1 MQDPPA
7 DYRLEIGYLAD
18 DGFFYCLA
26 RSNEVSTP
34 PAGTSDA
41 VDENWTAVA
50 ENADRIFAMSGGYS
64 PQGASRELQELLEER
79 LRRPL
84 GSPMKTRFGS
94 GAARPAK
101 ASRFEFAVDAE
112 IIVYGAA
119 NRDAHV
125 TLQGEPVQ
133 LRGDGTFAV
142 RLSLPDRRQVIPIV
156 ASSYDGVEQRT
167 TILAVERNTKVMEPL
182 VRDVTDT
189 ATRRGARSLSAGP
202 SRDRVRRRG
211 PPARYRGLSLS
222 PCNNTAWKTPSR
234 QTPIGLSRP
243 SRRSKAAIVAYSGG
257 VDSAVVAKA
266 AHLALGERAIA
277 VTGVSAS
284 LAAGELEAAQRVA
297 AAIGI
302 RHETIATDELA
313 DAEYLR
319 NAPDRCFHC
328 KTELY
333 DATPPTRPSAAA
345 SPTIL
350 NGANADDLGDFRP
363 GHAGRRR
370 ARRAQPAGRMRPEQG
385 RRPGARPPL
394 GHRGV
399 GQARHALPVEP
410 HRLRRER
417 DARAAGPHRR
427 RRASAAGLEL
437 GDRPRAAAR
446 KRAGPPGGAAGRAA
460 AAVRSRRPRRPSSPG
475 CANWVSATSRSTSKA
490 SAPGAFSSSC
500 RAKS

>member
-1 MQDPPA
+1 MSPRFSACASQGDADASLPRRCLLGRAKRAARLREGTHGGERDARRGGSIGTQLSLAHRDLATDDGGHAAIYTAKDLAQMARERGVAGWHSMRKEELIRALVRMAQRRAAQSARRATATATARTLRTATSPTVDQRRRRRRVDPRSSGRSANCKTSWPTIRNLAAGSTTAATCRQDRLVVMVRDPYWLHAYWELAQRSVDRAKRRWASAGMAPSRCCASSACNGDAAALHERDIPIHGGVNNWYVDVQDPPA

-94 GAARPAK
+94 GAAGAAT
-101 ASRFEFAVDAE
+101 ASSFEFAVDAE

-182 VRDVTDT
+182 VRDVDR
-189 ATRRGARSLSAGP
+189 ASRLSGGRLQVRSL
-202 SRDRVRRRG
+202 
-211 PPARYRGLSLS
+211 
-222 PCNNTAWKTPSR
+222 
-234 QTPIGLSRP
+234 
-243 SRRSKAAIVAYSGG
+243 
-257 VDSAVVAKA
+257 
-266 AHLALGERAIA
+266 
-277 VTGVSAS
+277 
-284 LAAGELEAAQRVA
+284 
-297 AAIGI
+297 
-302 RHETIATDELA
+302 AT
-313 DAEYLR
+313 
-319 NAPDRCFHC
+319 
-328 KTELY
+328 
-333 DATPPTRPSAAA
+333 
-345 SPTIL
+345 
-350 NGANADDLGDFRP
+350 
-363 GHAGRRR
+363 
-370 ARRAQPAGRMRPEQG
+370 
-385 RRPGARPPL
+385 
-394 GHRGV
+394 
-399 GQARHALPVEP
+399 
-410 HRLRRER
+410 
-417 DARAAGPHRR
+417 
-427 RRASAAGLEL
+427 
-437 GDRPRAAAR
+437 
-446 KRAGPPGGAAGRAA
+446 
-460 AAVRSRRPRRPSSPG
+460 
-475 CANWVSATSRSTSKA
+475 
-490 SAPGAFSSSC
+490 
-500 RAKS
+500 